1 MPPQS
6 LQADGA
12 RFGDRAG
19 AGATPV
25 KGIGRR
31 RPQTTPVDALQRLSS
46 RLDEL
51 IRDVS
56 HGARSHHQVERLVDE
71 AESIAAGIRGVFRSP
86 TQTQN
91 APRWQDGGK
100 AMW

>member
-1 MPPQS
+1 MSPQS

-19 AGATPV
+19 AGAST
-25 KGIGRR
+25 RR

-51 IRDVS
+51 ICDVS

>member
-1 MPPQS
+1 MSPRS
-6 LQADGA
+6 LLADGA

-19 AGATPV
+19 AGAAT
-25 KGIGRR
+25 RR

-56 HGARSHHQVERLVDE
+56 HGARSHHQVERMVDE

-86 TQTQN
+86 TRAQN
-91 APRWQDGGK
+91 APCWQDSGK
-100 AMW
+100 AIW